1 MRLRPRAC
9 TWTRA
14 EFKEWADGLAARYGY
29 TVRFRGAGG
38 GDWHADP
45 PYDESV
51 TSQELLESGVGP
63 VTQVAIF
70 EATTEAPAP
79 DAEAVAAWVGPAPER
94 VWAA

>member
-1 MRLRPRAC
+1 MNWGVFFRRA
-9 TWTRA
+9 TGSLQSGRA
-14 EFKEWADGLAARYGY
+14 RA
-29 TVRFRGAGG
+29 G

-70 EATTEAPAP
+70 EATEAPAP